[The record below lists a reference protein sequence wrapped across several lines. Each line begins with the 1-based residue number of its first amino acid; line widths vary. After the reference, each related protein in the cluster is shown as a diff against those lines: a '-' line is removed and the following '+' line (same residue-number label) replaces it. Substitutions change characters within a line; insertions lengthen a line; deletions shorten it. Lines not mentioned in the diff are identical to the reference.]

1 MTHVVLNVFGAAV
14 PNPGH
19 GSAPPGSG
27 KLLTIL
33 QWVAWGTFAIC
44 VAGVLAG
51 AARLAIAHNQGY
63 GGGHQH
69 AMGLVWSLV
78 GAVIAGAAASI
89 VTVLS

>member
-1 MTHVVLNVFGAAV
+1 MTHILFNTLIAAV

-19 GSAPPGSG
+19 GSPPPGSD

-44 VAGVLAG
+44 VAGVLMNG
-51 AARLAIAHNQGY
+51 ARLAIAHNQGY
-63 GGGHQH
+63 GGGNQH
-69 AMGLVWSLV
+69 AMGLVWALI
-78 GAVIAGAAASI
+78 GAVIAGSAASI